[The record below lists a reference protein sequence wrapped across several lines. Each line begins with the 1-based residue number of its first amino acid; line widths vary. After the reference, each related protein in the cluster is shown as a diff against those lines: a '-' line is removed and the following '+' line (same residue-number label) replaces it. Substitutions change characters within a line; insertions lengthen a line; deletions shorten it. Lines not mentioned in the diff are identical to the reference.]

1 MDESDHHE
9 SDDHEFDRNEFDHYE
24 LAHLCGGPVR
34 VVQTAVLALDRA
46 RRIRMSRGTHR
57 VDVVRRE
64 SEDPVQAAVLAAIPR
79 SGRLL
84 GQVIEAAARAPETAE
99 AAARLAEAGLVRRGS
114 AKLTR
119 RGRAVR
125 RGLVRDGA
133 DEASALRRFAVI
145 GPAGVEDAR
154 LREILESGDPKPI
167 KLPHPRWHG
176 HRLESSGHSGLGYS
190 GYDSGGDGGGS
201 DGGGY

>member
-9 SDDHEFDRNEFDHYE
+9 SDDHEFDHYE

-84 GQVIEAAARAPETAE
+84 GQVLE

-125 RGLVRDGA
+125 RGRVRDGA

-167 KLPHPRWHG
+167 KLPPPRWHG

>member
-9 SDDHEFDRNEFDHYE
+9 SDDHEFDHYE